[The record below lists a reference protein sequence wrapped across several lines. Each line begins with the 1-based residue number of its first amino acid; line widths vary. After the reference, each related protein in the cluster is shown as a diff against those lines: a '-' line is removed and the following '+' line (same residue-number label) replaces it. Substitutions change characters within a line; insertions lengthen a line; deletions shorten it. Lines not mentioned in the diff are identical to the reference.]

1 MLDFDNRERASV
13 CGIVGIV
20 TVGVKDKNE
29 LLRPAEALE
38 IGDEDYLTSGGSRR
52 TLRGYCI
59 YILYSVEQKT
69 CVHSSRCIL
78 FIFTFF
84 ALTLLGR
91 GRPKG
96 TLPVL
101 RKFNNDSV
109 GMVCS

>member
-1 MLDFDNRERASV
+1 MLDLDNRERACV

-20 TVGVKDKNE
+20 TVGVKDKNG

-38 IGDEDYLTSGGSRR
+38 IGVGGYLTSGGSRR

-59 YILYSVEQKT
+59 FYILLSRKYAFL
-69 CVHSSRCIL
+69 SSRCIL
-78 FIFTFF
+78 FILTFF

-101 RKFNNDSV
+101 WKFNNDSV
-109 GMVCS
+109 GMICS